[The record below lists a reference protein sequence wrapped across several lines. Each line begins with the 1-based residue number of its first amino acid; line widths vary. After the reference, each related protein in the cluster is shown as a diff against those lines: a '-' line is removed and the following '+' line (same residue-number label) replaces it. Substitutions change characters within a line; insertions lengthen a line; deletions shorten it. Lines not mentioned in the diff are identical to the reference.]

1 MYVLGRVGGVPV
13 LGLLID
19 VGALVSLFAGTLAC
33 ITAAARVLMQ
43 MAHGGLA
50 HGSLRNTH
58 ARNQTPSRGVVIT
71 GIAALLPVALLAAR
85 GASGLDVYGWMGS
98 LATYGFIVAY
108 ALICVALPRY
118 LRYRGAFRRGMQL
131 VSDSAR
137 LPRLVEFQGIL
148 IPGHAGL
155 SE

>member
-1 MYVLGRVGGVPV
+1 MYVLARVGGVPV

-58 ARNQTPSRGVVIT
+58 ARNQTPSRAGVIT
-71 GIAALLPVALLAAR
+71 GIAALLPVAGFSAR
-85 GASGLDVYGWMGS
+85 GAPRGWVFVGGGGPGRPSVFLCPPLFFSGLS
-98 LATYGFIVAY
+98 
-108 ALICVALPRY
+108 R
-118 LRYRGAFRRGMQL
+118 
-131 VSDSAR
+131 
-137 LPRLVEFQGIL
+137 
-148 IPGHAGL
+148 IP
-155 SE
+155 

>member
-1 MYVLGRVGGVPV
+1 MYVLARVGGVPV

-58 ARNQTPSRGVVIT
+58 ARNQTPSRAGVIT
-71 GIAALLPVALLAAR
+71 GIAALLPVAGFAGGWGDRAEVCVR
-85 GASGLDVYGWMGS
+85 EGGAGGS
-98 LATYGFIVAY
+98 W
-108 ALICVALPRY
+108 C
-118 LRYRGAFRRGMQL
+118 
-131 VSDSAR
+131 
-137 LPRLVEFQGIL
+137 
-148 IPGHAGL
+148 
-155 SE
+155 